1 MSAEMLSKA
10 VNLLSFVA
18 LGLTILLI
26 VRSQSGRTGARRSA
40 RSRSCSHCSPC

>member
-1 MSAEMLSKA
+1 MSAELLSKA

-26 VRSQSGRTGARRSA
+26 IRTRLE
-40 RSRSCSHCSPC
+40 